1 MKIDLITLQAV
12 NNYGSVLQAFATQEF
27 FRQHDCD
34 VRIINYARKD
44 LYDDSRL
51 WPSVRNSLRGSILKL
66 PLRIADAVLR
76 HFKRKK
82 TYGRFRN
89 EYLNITKDKQYIAAK
104 DFEGYESD
112 ADAFCTGSDQVW
124 NSFWNRGILP
134 PFYLSFVPEGSY
146 KFAFSASFGKTE
158 ISPEEVQET
167 QKYIDDYRHISVR
180 EDSAVKI
187 LNEQYNYHRAV
198 HIQDP
203 TLCINPETWRKY
215 VKHAMGGGVQKD
227 YILIYQIYG
236 FRDKESER
244 KFYKYAQELSKKTG
258 LKIISVCTGYGKWVK
273 SYFRRSKGIVLPD
286 VFRFISL
293 IDNARYVLTDS
304 FHGTAFSLN
313 LNTEPICIYPQRF
326 TTRIESI
333 LRLTKTLHRHVQ
345 SYDDFDIL
353 SRPVNFDEVN
363 HILNAEREKAS
374 DWLEMILSEIREH
387 KMH

>member
-203 TLCINPETWRKY
+203 TLCIDPETWRKY
-215 VKHAMGGGVQKD
+215 AKHAIRGG
-227 YILIYQIYG
+227 
-236 FRDKESER
+236 
-244 KFYKYAQELSKKTG
+244 YK
-258 LKIISVCTGYGKWVK
+258 
-273 SYFRRSKGIVLPD
+273 
-286 VFRFISL
+286 
-293 IDNARYVLTDS
+293 
-304 FHGTAFSLN
+304 
-313 LNTEPICIYPQRF
+313 
-326 TTRIESI
+326 
-333 LRLTKTLHRHVQ
+333 
-345 SYDDFDIL
+345 
-353 SRPVNFDEVN
+353 
-363 HILNAEREKAS
+363 
-374 DWLEMILSEIREH
+374 MITF
-387 KMH
+387 